1 MTEPPQ
7 RPRIRVGTQTGPNAT
22 NEPSHQVRYQLLPPH
37 PNIDAGSKESGR
49 GDRLVVMILM
59 AIVAVGLL
67 MWVLRGPDSPYSAQ
81 PSQGSDVT
89 VVSEEKSE
97 PPATNNTP
105 DSNLNLGLDIAGIAR
120 SRFLAEMIPNDV
132 EVDLALFLEP
142 GISQVAEESVT
153 ESVDHT
159 LKIVGRYFNS
169 SSRVVVVGMVT
180 REWAIDV
187 FDNQLDNST
196 GFASEVE
203 EYLIDSDYGLAPKT
217 CTGMGGFARTDYE
230 QTVVIIDIGAS
241 CNWSSGGRVDDSES
255 VIPHEL
261 MHVAQFGLEG
271 PCASIPVWFSE
282 GQAQFVGWNL
292 AIAGTQS
299 LYAESRAYVVDSS
312 LPTRYSSLREL
323 EQYTDEGAEYVI
335 GSLAIELLVAEHGW
349 NSTVDLLSSLNRKTA
364 ACASEQSGFEKFETA
379 FETLFGESLDSF
391 SQKVWAY
398 AGLS

>member
-7 RPRIRVGTQTGPNAT
+7 RPRIRVGSQTEPSAV
-22 NEPSHQVRYQLLPPH
+22 NEPSHPVRHQLPP
-37 PNIDAGSKESGR
+37 PYLDIDPQPKESSRRNGR
-49 GDRLVVMILM
+49 IAPLLM
-59 AIVAVGLL
+59 TIVAIGFV
-67 MWVLRGPDSPYSAQ
+67 MWILRGPDNPYFAQ
-81 PSQGSDVT
+81 PSHGSDVT
-89 VVSEEKSE
+89 VESEAQSA
-97 PPATNNTP
+97 PPTS
-105 DSNLNLGLDIAGIAR
+105 SNVPAASVQLGSDVADIARA
-120 SRFLAEMIPNDV
+120 RFLAEVIPGEA
-132 EVDLALFLEP
+132 EVDVALFLEP
-142 GISQVAEESVT
+142 ESSQVAEKSVT

-159 LKIVGRYFNS
+159 LRFLGRYFDPS
-169 SSRVVVVGMVT
+169 RRVVVVGMVT
-180 REWAIDV
+180 QEWALDLL
-187 FDNQLDNST
+187 DNELNNST
-196 GFASEVE
+196 GFSSEVK
-203 EYLIDSDYGLAPKT
+203 EYLEDSDYGLAAGS
-217 CTGMGGFARTDYE
+217 CSGAGGFARTDYE
-230 QTVVIIDIGAS
+230 QTVVIVDIGAS
-241 CNWSSGGRVDDSES
+241 CNWSPGGWVDDSES

>member
-7 RPRIRVGTQTGPNAT
+7 RPRIRVGTQTGPSAVD
-22 NEPSHQVRYQLLPPH
+22 EPSHPVRHQVVTPYLD
-37 PNIDAGSKESGR
+37 IDAGPKKSSGKK
-49 GDRLVVMILM
+49 GRLAPTLM
-59 AIVAVGLL
+59 TIVAIGFV
-67 MWVLRGPDSPYSAQ
+67 MWILRGPDSPYSAQ
-81 PSQGSDVT
+81 PAQSSDVT
-89 VVSEEKSE
+89 VDSEEKSA
-97 PPATNNTP
+97 PPTSSNVPAT
-105 DSNLNLGLDIAGIAR
+105 SVNLGSDIADIAR
-120 SRFLAEMIPNDV
+120 GRFLAEMIPGEV
-132 EVDLALFLEP
+132 EVDVALFLEP
-142 GISQVAEESVT
+142 GSSQVAEVSVT

-159 LKIVGRYFNS
+159 LQFVGRYFTP

-180 REWAIDV
+180 QEWAEDLL
-187 FDNQLDNST
+187 DNELDNSA

-203 EYLIDSDYGLAPKT
+203 EYLVESDYGLASDT
-217 CTGMGGFARTDYE
+217 CSGAGGFARTDYE

-241 CNWSSGGRVDDSES
+241 CNWSSGGWVDDSES
-255 VIPHEL
+255 VVPHEL

-299 LYAESRAYVVDSS
+299 LYAESRAYVVDRS
-312 LPTRYSSLREL
+312 LSTRHSSLREL
-323 EQYTDEGAEYVI
+323 EKYTDEGAEYVI
-335 GSLAIELLVAEHGW
+335 GALAIELLVAEHGW

-379 FETLFGESLDSF
+379 FETLYGESLDSF
-391 SQKVWAY
+391 SERVWAY